1 MSSYSNSGPTLVA
14 PGGDASA
21 GDSDLLHWIEG
32 YSTTTAAFAADRCS
46 NSGGVCR
53 VLFTGTSQAT
63 PQVAGTVALMEAY
76 HGGPRSLTPAR
87 VLQLL
92 QQTADPLPGISSTRQ
107 GAGRLNAGNAVAAA
121 HP

>member
-1 MSSYSNSGPTLVA
+1 MPSGTDNDV
-14 PGGDASA
+14 
-21 GDSDLLHWIEG
+21 LHWIES
-32 YSTTTAAFAADRCS
+32 YSTTTAAFATDKCT

-53 VLFTGTSQAT
+53 ALWTGTSEAA
-63 PQVAGTVALMEAY
+63 PQVAGTVALMETF
-76 HGGPRSLTPAR
+76 HGGARSLTPAR

-92 QQTADPLPGISSTRQ
+92 QQTADPLPAISSTRQ